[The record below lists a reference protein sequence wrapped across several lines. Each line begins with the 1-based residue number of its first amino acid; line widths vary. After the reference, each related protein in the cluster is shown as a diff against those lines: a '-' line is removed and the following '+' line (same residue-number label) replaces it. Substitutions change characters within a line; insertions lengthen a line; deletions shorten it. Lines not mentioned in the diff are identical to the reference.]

1 MSSTGP
7 GPTVPEFVDP
17 PRHWSEL
24 SLDGLR
30 AYRRRLSDEEER
42 VSYWRRLVHARIDV
56 LEAEAHHER
65 PLHIDE
71 LIRVTQKARNVL
83 LDLEELDDKTL
94 ELLRKDY
101 EQLARKAKSKT
112 RTPIRAEEV
121 PERPGRSG
129 ARRNKRDDD

>member
-1 MSSTGP
+1 
-7 GPTVPEFVDP
+7 
-17 PRHWSEL
+17 
-24 SLDGLR
+24 
-30 AYRRRLSDEEER
+30 
-42 VSYWRRLVHARIDV
+42 
-56 LEAEAHHER
+56 
-65 PLHIDE
+65 
-71 LIRVTQKARNVL
+71 VTQKARNVL

-94 ELLRKDY
+94 ELLREDY

>member
-56 LEAEAHHER
+56 LTEHHDER
-65 PLHIDE
+65 
-71 LIRVTQKARNVL
+71 
-83 LDLEELDDKTL
+83 LDLTLQACRQRPTSAADLLSVLFRRELDLHQTTFAIGEAVAHL
-94 ELLRKDY
+94 HRLWAQGALRRERDT
-101 EQLARKAKSKT
+101 AGVWRF
-112 RTPIRAEEV
+112 RAI
-121 PERPGRSG
+121 
-129 ARRNKRDDD
+129 